1 MINGIQ
7 HIGIGVKDRDKSY
20 DFYKNAMDFSVPLSK
35 NTGNCTGMI
44 PVIKHDEQR
53 NVVIALNPYGGG
65 LIEIFQY
72 ITKEPVPPK
81 DYDFS
86 SNGYL
91 FFGLKVRNIR
101 ASMEI
106 IKNHG
111 GIIINNSKNSSLKDS
126 TTKESA
132 PNEFTPDDFTPMKS
146 FGWKT
151 AIFRDIDG
159 IYGIL
164 LEYPESN
171 IGYGKGKPR
180 IGGVEYVAVGVS
192 NLENSIDFYTKIMG
206 YTKIVYKADGN
217 FPEWDVL
224 FGKGR
229 KMKRALLM
237 RDRKPEGIFRHF
249 LRGGMI
255 ELIEVEGNNGKHMFD
270 GRKWGDIGLMEL
282 CFDVTDIDKTLKE
295 VTDKGAEMIVP
306 PYRQDMG
313 MNTYATFAYIKDPD
327 GSMLEFADVHRLPV
341 PYFFI
346 RTLVN
351 PPVIH
356 FAKNIG
362 LL

>member
-7 HIGIGVKDRDKSY
+7 HIGIGVRDRDKSY

-35 NTGNCTGMI
+35 NTGNCTGML
-44 PVIKHDEQR
+44 PVIEHDEER

-72 ITKEPVPPK
+72 ITKKPIAPK
-81 DYDFS
+81 EYDFS
-86 SNGYL
+86 ANGYL
-91 FFGLKVRNIR
+91 FYGLKVRNIK

-106 IKNHG
+106 VEKYG
-111 GIIINNSKNSSLKDS
+111 GEIISESNNTNSDRFIPK
-126 TTKESA
+126 
-132 PNEFTPDDFTPMKS
+132 DFTTMKNN
-146 FGWKT
+146 GWKT

-171 IGYGKGKPR
+171 IGYGNGRPR
-180 IGGVEYVAVGVS
+180 IGGIEYIAIGVS
-192 NLENSIDFYTKIMG
+192 NLENSIDFYKNILG
-206 YTKIVYKADGN
+206 YTKIVYRAEGN

-237 RDRKPEGIFRHF
+237 RERKPEGIFKHF

-255 ELIEVEGNNGKHMFD
+255 ELIEVEGNSGKHMYD
-270 GRKWGDIGLMEL
+270 GRKWGDIGFMEL

-295 VTDKGAEMIVP
+295 VTDKGAEIIVP

-313 MNTYATFAYIKDPD
+313 MNTYATFAYVKDPD

-356 FAKNIG
+356 FAKKLGIIK
-362 LL
+362 